1 MSHGKFKVVQNSNNR
16 IQENPKH
23 YMYVG
28 LSTNTQ
34 SSNFK
39 SNLREQN
46 HREKDNMSKL
56 IVTIQHPPQ
65 MKKSDHHHIIKWER
79 SKIQTRKKN
88 KKNRETHS
96 PQRQNWNLS
105 SYNQP
110 DPAITDEIQS
120 STHKKSTPDR

>member
-56 IVTIQHPPQ
+56 IVTIQHPPPN
-65 MKKSDHHHIIKWER
+65 E
-79 SKIQTRKKN
+79 KI
-88 KKNRETHS
+88 
-96 PQRQNWNLS
+96 
-105 SYNQP
+105 
-110 DPAITDEIQS
+110 
-120 STHKKSTPDR
+120 